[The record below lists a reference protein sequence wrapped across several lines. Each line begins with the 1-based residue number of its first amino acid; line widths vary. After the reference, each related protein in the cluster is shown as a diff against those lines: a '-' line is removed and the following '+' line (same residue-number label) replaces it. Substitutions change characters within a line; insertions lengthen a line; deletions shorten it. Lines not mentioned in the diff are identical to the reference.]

1 MFCGPVRYKAGKY
14 KETYKKNLVASK
26 QKFLM
31 NFLPGSRVAA
41 GWACKTHHTQMQKA
55 QKGPGPLPARVF
67 VSWVR
72 ECRVKGPAS
81 TTSSSLL
88 AAGSAIVL
96 LVAGLN

>member
-1 MFCGPVRYKAGKY
+1 
-14 KETYKKNLVASK
+14 
-26 QKFLM
+26 M

-55 QKGPGPLPARVF
+55 QKGPGPGHPHPPPARVF